1 MRKAIQAE
9 QDYACDSPIVTDVPS
24 YPLPAP
30 FLEALQGQE
39 ELLVSSRE
47 GDRVGTIHAWF
58 VLSAAGDV
66 YLFADA
72 HSVRMR
78 RWRLDPWVRLT
89 LPGSEISVEGSVEI
103 VPAAEIDA
111 ELGELVVERWGMWGA
126 ATPQGLRRMV
136 RDGSSVLLRV
146 GRVLTAR

>member
-1 MRKAIQAE
+1 MRKAVQAE
-9 QDYACDSPIVTDVPS
+9 EDYACDSPIVTDVPLT
-24 YPLPAP
+24 PLPAQ
-30 FLEALQGQE
+30 FVEALRGRE
-39 ELLVSSRE
+39 EVLVSSRE
-47 GDRVGTIHAWF
+47 GDRVGTVHAWF
-58 VLSAAGDV
+58 VLSAANAV

-89 LPGSEISVEGSVEI
+89 LPGSQISTEGTVEI
-103 VPAAEIDA
+103 VPEAEIDA

-146 GRVLTAR
+146 GRLLTAR

>member
-24 YPLPAP
+24 TPLPAP
-30 FLEALQGQE
+30 FLEALRGQE

-47 GDRVGTIHAWF
+47 GDRIGTVHAWF
-58 VLSAAGDV
+58 VLSAAGLV

-89 LPGSEISVEGSVEI
+89 LPGTTVSVEARVEL

-126 ATPQGLRRMV
+126 ATPEGLRRMV
-136 RDGSSVLLRV
+136 RDGSHVLLRV
-146 GRVLTAR
+146 GPLLTAR

>member
-1 MRKAIQAE
+1 M
-9 QDYACDSPIVTDVPS
+9 PS

-30 FLEALQGQE
+30 FLEALRGQE
-39 ELLVSSRE
+39 ELLISSRD
-47 GDRVGTIHAWF
+47 GDRVGTVHAWF
-58 VLSAAGDV
+58 VLSGAGAI
-66 YLFADA
+66 YLLADA

-89 LPGSEISVEGSVEI
+89 LPGSEISAEGMVEI

-146 GRVLTAR
+146 DRLLAAR